1 MIATTMDRNGKVE
14 FLLSAALILAILTV
28 ALALFGRP
36 ARGDGLRGP
45 PGPPPQYQAGPQR
58 GYVAQP
64 QGPPPIPSSSC
75 TMTAIQLAYQ
85 TGRRELAYLGA
96 EHCIAAGERGVVLP
110 YGYYGPY
117 VPPRGFIPPGWVV
130 PY

>member
-45 PGPPPQYQAGPQR
+45 PGPPPQYAVR
-58 GYVAQP
+58 P
-64 QGPPPIPSSSC
+64 QGPPPPIPSSSC